1 MEPWEDAMKRNA
13 EPTAAW
19 ARRWNIA
26 AGGRRDRA
34 DPTTTYTGYAGWV
47 RAGWIPILDRL
58 AEDLIAL
65 GWDRTLDQVN
75 KKFGG
80 LRFFIG
86 TGSPPLGRDVRDRI
100 ARRTAW
106 AEAESLR
113 TCEECGAPGRSTQP
127 GGEGGVVET
136 ACPRCFEV
144 KDAEVRARRA
154 EEEREQAE
162 RDAEM
167 RAEEE
172 ELAKN
177 DPEYRAYLEEYVWN
191 RDAASLLPA
200 ARLEIIRTPEGMR
213 VMRFFPDNPANDTP
227 GPEDGET
234 APK

>member
-1 MEPWEDAMKRNA
+1 MEPWEEAMKRNA

-127 GGEGGVVET
+127 GGEGGRRRDSLPPVLRG
-136 ACPRCFEV
+136 PRRRG
-144 KDAEVRARRA
+144 AGAARRGGA
-154 EEEREQAE
+154 GTGRAGRRDARRGGGTREERSGVPGVPRGIRLEPRRCLAAAGGAPRDHPDAGGDA
-162 RDAEM
+162 RDAFRPRHAGE
-167 RAEEE
+167 R
-172 ELAKN
+172 
-177 DPEYRAYLEEYVWN
+177 R
-191 RDAASLLPA
+191 S
-200 ARLEIIRTPEGMR
+200 R
-213 VMRFFPDNPANDTP
+213 V
-227 GPEDGET
+227 
-234 APK
+234 